1 MLCLWTSL
9 RQSSAGLIL
18 VGRGCAKR
26 TAQRPFVCK
35 ARWVR
40 SFGALV
46 ASIVILDLRQM
57 LRSHSQR
64 KIKLICGSCG
74 KKLHTV
80 PPRNFAYPVVAFL
93 SCWAERYWTLR
104 HRIPKTADSWIFSDA
119 SWAHTLIFYAPYT
132 SLNYERECHRTW
144 FMRQSTYSAFHSWLD
159 CKHAF
164 SPPSL
169 GTLGKLCWKCWL
181 VRFFNAANFQYHVH
195 LKPHGC

>member
-1 MLCLWTSL
+1 MLCSWTSL

-74 KKLHTV
+74 KKPHTV

-119 SWAHTLIFYAPYT
+119 SWACTLIFYAPYT

-144 FMRQSTYSAFHSWLD
+144 FMRQSTYSAISFLTGLQTCIQPSKPGHTGQVVLKVLACSLLQ
-159 CKHAF
+159 CCQLSVSR
-164 SPPSL
+164 SP
-169 GTLGKLCWKCWL
+169 
-181 VRFFNAANFQYHVH
+181 
-195 LKPHGC
+195 